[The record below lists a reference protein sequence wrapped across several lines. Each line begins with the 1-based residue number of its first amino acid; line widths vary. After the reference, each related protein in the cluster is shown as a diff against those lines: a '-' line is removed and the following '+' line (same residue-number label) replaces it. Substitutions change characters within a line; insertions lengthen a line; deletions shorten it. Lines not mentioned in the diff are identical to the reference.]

1 MTRQQLAGWAARL
14 RDGGL
19 PDGAVLFKRNPV
31 RSVARVGD
39 ALLKAY
45 ARPNDRP
52 AREARALRRA
62 ARRGVRV
69 PQLIDV
75 GPDWIATRWIESRP
89 ATRGDLTLILEAVE
103 RMHASGVLH
112 GDLHLGN
119 LRVSDGSLVVTDL
132 QRTRCLPWL
141 PALLRRRELGYL
153 AYSLGEPLPAELAGA
168 RRWCSWRAQRHWRSR
183 TRRCV
188 LESSRF
194 TRFEAQQARGFRR
207 READPEKLRAALA
220 GLQHAERIK
229 DRPAA
234 NLYRSGAWI
243 VKEHPSRRAA
253 RRAWVNAQGLEAR
266 GIATARALAWADRW
280 LVMED
285 AGETLDAWVDR
296 CFAAADS
303 AAREALAGEL
313 GRLLGALHRRG
324 IYHADLKANNVVW
337 QPEAAPRLLDYG
349 RVHFG
354 WRIGLRRRVKNLA
367 QLNAAL
373 PDVVDERFRQAA
385 LTHYLR
391 ESEFRG
397 DAARLRDRVIRSS
410 LKRRHRWTG
419 C

>member
-1 MTRQQLAGWAARL
+1 VTREQLTGWAARL

-19 PDGAVLFKRNPV
+19 PDGAVLIKRNPV

-39 ALLKAY
+39 ALLKSY
-45 ARPNDRP
+45 ARPNRRP
-52 AREARALRRA
+52 RREARALRRA
-62 ARRGVRV
+62 ARRGVPV

-75 GPDWIATRWIESRP
+75 GPDWVATHWIENRP
-89 ATRGDLTLILEAVE
+89 ATRDDLALILAAVE
-103 RMHASGVLH
+103 HMHASGVLH

-119 LRVSDGSLVVTDL
+119 LLVSNGSLVVTDL
-132 QRTRCLPWL
+132 QRTRCLAWL
-141 PALLRRRELGYL
+141 PGLLRRRELGYL
-153 AYSLGEPLPAELAGA
+153 AYSLGEPIPEELAGA

-194 TRFEAQQARGFRR
+194 TRFEADQARGFRR
-207 READPEKLRAALA
+207 RDADPEQLRAVLA
-220 GLQHAERIK
+220 DLGRAERIK
-229 DRPAA
+229 DRPGA

-243 VKEHPSRRAA
+243 VKEHRSTRAA
-253 RRAWVNAQGLEAR
+253 RRAWVNACGLEAR
-266 GIATARALAWADRW
+266 GIGTARALAWAGRW

-285 AGETLDAWVDR
+285 AGETLDAWIDR
-296 CFAAADS
+296 CFAAAEDT
-303 AAREALAGEL
+303 AREALAGEL
-313 GRLLGALHRRG
+313 GRLLAVLHRRG
-324 IYHADLKANNVVW
+324 IYHADLKANNVAW
-337 QPEAAPRLLDYG
+337 QPGAAPRLLDYG

-373 PDVVDERFRQAA
+373 PDRVDERFRQAA

-391 ESEFRG
+391 ESGFRG
-397 DAARLRDRVIRSS
+397 DAPRLRDRVIRSS